1 MLPTKATEIGFHE
14 QWWFLSIFVIYK
26 ISSRKTTITTKN
38 KKGKNKTYMKFKQN
52 TLKNWFHILR
62 NKFLVICMNFDTY
75 LWFSPISIY
84 FLVFFFFGKPV
95 LDSKSGVPVFK
106 CNCMFFPP
114 NLKASL
120 SVCMTSLSV
129 KKLLGTHTCT
139 SNNCL
144 TDDPFRF
151 VSLGIYSMYLSWY
164 F

>member
-1 MLPTKATEIGFHE
+1 MFVHAIVYTFMRLLIRRQMLPTKATEIGFHE

-84 FLVFFFFGKPV
+84 SLVFFFSV
-95 LDSKSGVPVFK
+95 
-106 CNCMFFPP
+106 
-114 NLKASL
+114 SL
-120 SVCMTSLSV
+120 FLIVSRV
-129 KKLLGTHTCT
+129 
-139 SNNCL
+139 
-144 TDDPFRF
+144 FRF
-151 VSLGIYSMYLSWY
+151 LNVIVCFSPQI
-164 F
+164 